1 MGVRDKVEQL
11 SRRSVRDHMPEQH
24 RNFYR
29 ELHFVLVGTVDD
41 SGRPWASIVTGRPGF
56 MTSPDPQTLVIGNPP
71 LFGDPLNRTL
81 EQGAQIGVLGIQT
94 HTRRRNRMTG
104 TVASVR
110 SDGFSVTVNRTF
122 GNCPKFIQ
130 TRAVAIGPDIDFP
143 GRERSVDRP
152 VDLDEPVRRII
163 GRADTLFV
171 ASAHLD
177 GDEPESQGAD
187 VSHRGGKPGFVRIE
201 DERTFVLPD
210 FSGNSHF
217 NTVGNILVNPR
228 AGILFIDFDEGD
240 LVYLTGGAEIVWD
253 AAEVERY
260 QGAQRLIRFRADEV
274 LRIERGLPLRFTFG
288 DYSPMLK
295 QTGPWES
302 VCDTPGPDVVVGKRP
317 TE

>member
-1 MGVRDKVEQL
+1 MGVRDKVERL
-11 SRRSVRDHMPEQH
+11 GRRSVRDHMPEQH
-24 RNFYR
+24 RNFYS
-29 ELHFVLVGTVDD
+29 ELPFVLVGTVDD
-41 SGRPWASIVTGRPGF
+41 GGRPWASIVTGRPGF
-56 MTSPDPQTLVIGNPP
+56 MTSPDPHTLVIGNPP

-81 EQGAQIGVLGIQT
+81 KQGAPIGVLGIQT

-110 SDGFSVTVNRTF
+110 SDGFSIAVHRTF

-130 TRAVAIGPDIDFP
+130 TRTVAIGPDIDCP

-152 VDLDEPVRRII
+152 VDLDDSVQRII

-177 GDEPESQGAD
+177 GDEPELQGAD
-187 VSHRGGKPGFVRIE
+187 VSHRGGKPGFVGIE

-253 AAEVERY
+253 GAEVERY

-274 LRIERGLPLRFTFG
+274 LRIAHGLPLRFTFG

-295 QTGPWES
+295 GTGPWES
-302 VCDTPGPDVVVGKRP
+302 VCDTPD
-317 TE
+317 